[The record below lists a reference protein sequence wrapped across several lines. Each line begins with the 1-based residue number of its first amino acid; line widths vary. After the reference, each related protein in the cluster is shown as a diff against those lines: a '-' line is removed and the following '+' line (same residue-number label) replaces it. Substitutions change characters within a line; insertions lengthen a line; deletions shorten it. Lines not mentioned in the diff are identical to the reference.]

1 MYENIMDDI
10 IIKKGIIYR
19 NMTGLSI
26 LKNGKRIFFYLRYEQ
41 KIEELK
47 KLLLKK
53 FPGIVVRNSFEW
65 ESRKFKK
72 EDKLL
77 SGDEMLLYHSVTD
90 DLEVEAFNLHAM
102 APNRAAE
109 LQKDV
114 NRYKN
119 QHIEYFKL

>member
-65 ESRKFKK
+65 
-72 EDKLL
+72 
-77 SGDEMLLYHSVTD
+77 
-90 DLEVEAFNLHAM
+90 
-102 APNRAAE
+102 
-109 LQKDV
+109 
-114 NRYKN
+114 
-119 QHIEYFKL
+119 